1 MTTPSVNQEET
12 AAVVEIV
19 GPDGSKL
26 PTSSQVAMR
35 RPLDTGMSLTA
46 AEKASPMALI
56 ETALRLGASLEQTRE
71 LIALHRDVEKH
82 EARKLFFKALAAFQM
97 ECPPIA
103 KTKTA
108 DITSERSGTSYAYTW
123 APLDEIDRTIRPIM
137 AKYGL
142 SYTWDQVQEGTSCVV
157 ICVVRHEAGHEE
169 RTSVKL
175 NVGGSPGMS
184 EQQKVA
190 STMKNGKRF
199 SLESALGLSTTDDI
213 PDVEDNQEKITEDQA
228 VVIGDLLREAKT
240 PPSRFFKHFGVKSE
254 KVEDLKAIDYNAAVA
269 ILEEKVKK

>member
-1 MTTPSVNQEET
+1 MTATSTTET
-12 AAVVEIV
+12 ETVQPVSIV
-19 GPDGSKL
+19 GADGQKL
-26 PTSSQVAMR
+26 PTSSEVALR
-35 RPLDTGMSLTA
+35 RPIESGLSLAA
-46 AEKASPMALI
+46 AEKSSPMALI
-56 ETALRLGASLEQTRE
+56 ETALKMGASLEQTRE
-71 LIALHRDVEKH
+71 LIALSRDVEKH
-82 EARKLFFKALAAFQM
+82 EARKLFFRALAAFQM

-103 KTKTA
+103 KTKSA
-108 DITSERSGTSYAYTW
+108 DITSERSGSNYSYTW
-123 APLDEIDRTIRPIM
+123 APLDEIDRTVRPILS
-137 AKYGL
+137 KHGL
-142 SYTWDQVQEGTSCVV
+142 SYTWDQVQEGTACVV

-175 NVGGSPGMS
+175 NVSGSPGMS

-228 VVIGDLLREAKT
+228 VVIGDLLRDSKT